1 MATFRCEISDP
12 GNLSGRLDEL
22 QRFEVTTALT
32 ATVNEMAANLRSSTP
47 RQTGSLVN
55 SMRQEVTGVTGRVG
69 YLQDYAPHV
78 EYGHRQAPGRY
89 VPKLGKQLKA
99 SYVEGQHFLQAAVEA
114 ERPKFRRRLQEL
126 MRE

>member
-32 ATVNEMAANLRSSTP
+32 ATVNEMADGLRSSTP

-55 SMRQEVTGVTGRVG
+55 SMRQEVTGATGRVG

-78 EYGHRQAPGRY
+78 EYGHRQTPGRY

-126 MRE
+126 MRG

>member
-32 ATVNEMAANLRSSTP
+32 ATVNEMADNLRSSTP

-55 SMRQEVTGVTGRVG
+55 SMRQEVDGTTGYVG

-78 EYGHRQAPGRY
+78 EYGHRQQPGRY

-126 MRE
+126 VRE